1 MTWKNTQSTFWCGFG
16 AGVWSMVHVAPPP
29 LGPTSG
35 PPLVHLVAPPWS
47 IRWLPLPLIPLWIGR
62 SSVGVQAERS
72 EPQPTKRT
80 TSNLT
85 PIAVGSAHGMCMQ
98 WLNTPSWG
106 SAPPTPRTPRI
117 KVILPFIVNDRS
129 WGFGTSSPEPPTF
142 ENRSFSM
149 K

>member
-1 MTWKNTQSTFWCGFG
+1 MTWKNTLLLLVVVVAIHFLVLFWSWF
-16 AGVWSMVHVAPPP
+16 MVHVAPPP

-47 IRWLPLPLIPLWIGR
+47 ITWLPLPLIPLWIGR

-85 PIAVGSAHGMCMQ
+85 PIAVGTAHGMCMQ

-106 SAPPTPRTPRI
+106 SAPLPNLQDKSDPPVHSQRPPIPGVRNLEPRA
-117 KVILPFIVNDRS
+117 V
-129 WGFGTSSPEPPTF
+129 
-142 ENRSFSM
+142 
-149 K
+149 

>member
-1 MTWKNTQSTFWCGFG
+1 MEKHLAAAGSSGSIPLFG
-16 AGVWSMVHVAPPP
+16 VVWSWFMVHVAPPP

-85 PIAVGSAHGMCMQ
+85 PIAVGTVQLMGCACSG
-98 WLNTPSWG
+98 
-106 SAPPTPRTPRI
+106 
-117 KVILPFIVNDRS
+117 
-129 WGFGTSSPEPPTF
+129 
-142 ENRSFSM
+142 
-149 K
+149 